1 MPVNYASAY
10 AQELAN
16 AYPYVLNFGALYNT
30 ENNQR
35 YRWLNART
43 VEIPSVTTTGRVD
56 GSRETITLAARN
68 YESTW
73 TPKTLKHNR
82 KWSTLVDPKDV
93 IETNYALTIANITKA
108 FNEDQKF
115 PEMDAYLLSTVLKDW
130 TALGKTADETTL
142 TAANV
147 LEVFDSL
154 MLAMDD
160 ARVPVNGRI
169 LYVTHKVKKLLKT
182 AEGITRNMSVNLS
195 GKSGKEIDR
204 TVSRLDEVE
213 VVGVPEQL
221 MKSSYDFSSGWK
233 VKADADTV
241 NMMLIHPSAIIT
253 PVNYEQAYL
262 DAPSGM
268 SEGKYVYY
276 EESNDD
282 VFVLDNRADGIQFN
296 ITKHT

>member
-195 GKSGKEIDR
+195 GKSSKEIDR

-241 NMMLIHPSAIIT
+241 NMMLIHPSAVIT

>member
-16 AYPYVLNFGALYNT
+16 AYPHVLNFGALYKT

-56 GSRETITLAARN
+56 GDRETITLAARN
-68 YESTW
+68 YENTW

-93 IETNYALTIANITKA
+93 IESNYTLTIANITKA

-115 PEMDAYLLSTVLKDW
+115 PEMDAYLVSTVLKDW
-130 TALGKTADETTL
+130 TALGKTADETPL

-147 LEVFDSL
+147 LEVFDKL

-169 LYVTHKVKKLLKT
+169 LYVTHKVKQLLKT
-182 AEGITRNMSVNLS
+182 AEGITRNMTVSLN
-195 GKSGKEIDR
+195 GKSNKEIDR

-213 VVGVPEQL
+213 VIGVPEQL
-221 MKSSYDFSSGWK
+221 MKSSYDFATGWA
-233 VKADADTV
+233 VKPDADTV

-276 EESNDD
+276 EEANDD
-282 VFVLDNRADGIQFN
+282 VFVLDKRADGIQFN

>member
-130 TALGKTADETTL
+130 TALGKTADETAL

-195 GKSGKEIDR
+195 GKSSKEIDR

-241 NMMLIHPSAIIT
+241 NMMLIHPSAVIT